1 MMEEKKASL
10 LFEEFRDEVIGYV
23 RNTVELSKLQV
34 YEKTG
39 LGIGSITYFILLNS
53 LITLALTL
61 FFVTLGLFLGELLQN
76 MWAGFGISTALVIL
90 IILILVLIKKSLKS
104 SIANKAITFL
114 MEEDKDKKD

>member
-1 MMEEKKASL
+1 MEEKKASL

-39 LGIGSITYFILLNS
+39 LGIGGITYFILLNS

-90 IILILVLIKKSLKS
+90 IILILVLTKKSLKS
-104 SIANKAITFL
+104 SIANKAISFL